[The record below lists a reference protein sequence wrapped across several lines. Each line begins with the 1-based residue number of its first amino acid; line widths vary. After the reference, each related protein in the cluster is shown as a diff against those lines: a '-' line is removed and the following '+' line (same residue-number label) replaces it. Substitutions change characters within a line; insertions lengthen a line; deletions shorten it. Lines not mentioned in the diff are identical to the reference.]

1 MKIFV
6 NDTNILIDLADLDLL
21 EAFSKLDAL
30 LYTTDL
36 IVAEISDA
44 KEKTKIQSLI
54 DRDILKVIPLKAE
67 EFNAVYSIKEDN
79 SGLSFEDCSVWF
91 LADKYQGT
99 LVTGDGKLRKQ
110 ATRKGTEVRGILY
123 LFDEFVKNAI
133 LDHETARDR
142 LILLREINPRLP
154 EREINKRLR
163 LWKKQP

>member
-6 NDTNILIDLADLDLL
+6 NDTNILIDLANLDLL
-21 EAFSKLDAL
+21 EAFSQLDAL

-36 IVAEISDA
+36 VVSEISDS
-44 KEKTKIQSLI
+44 KQKTKIDSLI
-54 DRDILKVIPLKAE
+54 DRGMLIVISLEAD
-67 EFNAVYSIKEDN
+67 EFNEIYALKEDN
-79 SGLSFEDCSVWF
+79 SGLSLEDCSVWF
-91 LADKYQGT
+91 AADKYKGT
-99 LVTGDGKLRKQ
+99 LVTGDGKLRKE
-110 ATRKGTEVRGILY
+110 AARKGTEVRGILY